1 MNKALKYGLIGFV
14 IVVAA
19 GIWIL
24 SLSVDSIV
32 KSAIEDRGS
41 QMTGTTVTVDQV
53 SISPFSGEG
62 TIRGLR
68 VANPEGYGTDH
79 AIVIDDF
86 YISLDLFS
94 VFSDEIL
101 IHEIRISNPSIYVE
115 QKLPENNLRM
125 ILNSIRDHAE
135 EHPSDVDMFVA
146 YFLMQDGAVD
156 LYTEVGGERSARV
169 EMSEVELH
177 DIGTKDTGQAAEQV
191 ITVIAEQVTRQ
202 ALQAA
207 AQSGAEQIRDAIRD
221 IFN

>member
-1 MNKALKYGLIGFV
+1 MNKTFKYGLIGFV
-14 IVVAA
+14 IIVAG

-24 SLSVDSIV
+24 SLKADSIV
-32 KSAIEDRGS
+32 KSAIEDTGS
-41 QMTGTTVTVDQV
+41 QMTGTQVTVDQV

-62 TIRGLR
+62 TISGLR

-94 VFSDEIL
+94 LFSDEIL
-101 IHEIRISNPSIYVE
+101 IHEIRITSPSIYVE
-115 QKLPENNLRM
+115 QKLPENNLRT
-125 ILNSIRDHAE
+125 ILHNIRE
-135 EHPSDVDMFVA
+135 YGETHPSDVEMFVGH
-146 YFLMQDGAVD
+146 FLMQDGVVD

-169 EMSEVELH
+169 EMSEIELH
-177 DIGTKDTGQAAEQV
+177 DIGTDDTGQAAEQV